1 MSCCGRANREI
12 AARANVTGQEASNRD
27 TVATADRNTAATADR
42 DLTTIAAA
50 PPAPRVEHTTAARPI
65 AKRRATA
72 NRLLTARAIG
82 AFFAR
87 ADRVLVAASDRCAPI
102 VDISGLC
109 PALQV
114 YRECYATD
122 LEAVVN
128 WPIAP
133 ACT

>member
-1 MSCCGRANREI
+1 MSCCGCANREI
-12 AARANVTGQEASNRD
+12 AARANVAAQETGNRD
-27 TVATADRNTAATADR
+27 VTAAADRNTAAIADR
-42 DLTTIAAA
+42 GLTAVVAA

-72 NRLLTARAIG
+72 NRLLTARTIG

-87 ADRVLVAASDRCAPI
+87 ADRVLMAASDRCAPI

-114 YRECYATD
+114 YRECYAID